1 MSIEILGVKKVME
14 QYSYLLYL
22 AVILVF
28 TKILSILVRR
38 LSLPQVVG
46 ALIAGLIIGPI
57 GLNLVDF
64 TTESGI
70 FLSEVAEIGVIFI
83 MFSAGLETD
92 IHQLNDNKVASFVVA
107 CCGVLLPLIGG
118 TLAYYFY
125 FDPDITNYTTL
136 LKTIFTGVVLTAT
149 SVSITVE
156 TLKEMGKLK
165 SNVGV
170 TILGAAIIDDILG
183 IIILSFITSLTDTS
197 INVGMVVVKI
207 LLYFVFIIIL
217 AIILNKISKR
227 IDSIGIKRRV
237 PIISIAFCFLL
248 AYISERFFGVADI
261 TGAYFAGLMLSYL
274 RVSDYIKSRVEI
286 PSYIFFTPVFFACVG
301 MKTDVSGM
309 DASLIG
315 FTIIFVIV
323 AMLTKIIGC
332 GLGARLC
339 KFDKNSAFHIGLGM
353 TGRGEVALIMA
364 QKGTEYGL
372 IDERMFA
379 PIIIM
384 IITTALLTPIF
395 LKIFMTGKKK
405 ELKTN

>member
-1 MSIEILGVKKVME
+1 ME
-14 QYSYLLYL
+14 EYSYLLYL

-28 TKILSILVRR
+28 TKILSIFVRR

-57 GLNLVDF
+57 GLNMVDF

-107 CCGVLLPLIGG
+107 CCGVLIPLIGG

-136 LKTIFTGVVLTAT
+136 LKTIFIGVVLTAT

-165 SNVGV
+165 SNIGA

-197 INVGMVVVKI
+197 INVGIVIVKI
-207 LLYFVFIIIL
+207 LLYFVFIIVL
-217 AIILNKISKR
+217 AYILNKVSKK

-248 AYISERFFGVADI
+248 AYVSERFFGVADI

-274 RVSDYIKSRVEI
+274 RVSNYIKSRVEI
-286 PSYIFFTPVFFACVG
+286 PSYVFFTPVFFACVG
-301 MKTDVSGM
+301 MKTDISGM
-309 DASLIG
+309 DANLVG
-315 FTIIFVIV
+315 FTIVFAIV
-323 AMLTKIIGC
+323 AMLTKVVGC
-332 GLGARLC
+332 GLGAKLC
-339 KFDKNSAFHIGLGM
+339 KFDKKSAFHIGIGM

-372 IDERMFA
+372 IDDRMFA

-395 LKIFMTGKKK
+395 LKIFMGDKKT
-405 ELKTN
+405 ELKTTN

>member
-1 MSIEILGVKKVME
+1 ME
-14 QYSYLLYL
+14 EYSYLLYL

-28 TKILSILVRR
+28 TKILSIFVRR

-57 GLNLVDF
+57 GLNMVDF

-107 CCGVLLPLIGG
+107 CCGVLIPLIGG

-136 LKTIFTGVVLTAT
+136 LKTIFIGVVLTAT

-165 SNVGV
+165 SNIGA

-197 INVGMVVVKI
+197 INVGIVIVKI
-207 LLYFVFIIIL
+207 LLYFVFIIVL
-217 AIILNKISKR
+217 AYILNKVSKK

-248 AYISERFFGVADI
+248 AYVSERFFGVADI

-274 RVSDYIKSRVEI
+274 RVSNYIKSRVEI
-286 PSYIFFTPVFFACVG
+286 PSYVFFTPVFFACVG
-301 MKTDVSGM
+301 MKTDISGM
-309 DASLIG
+309 DANLVG
-315 FTIIFVIV
+315 FTIIFAIV
-323 AMLTKIIGC
+323 AMLTKVVGC
-332 GLGARLC
+332 GLGAKLC
-339 KFDKNSAFHIGLGM
+339 KFDKKSAFHIGIGM

-372 IDERMFA
+372 IDDRMFA

-395 LKIFMTGKKK
+395 LKIFMGDKKT
-405 ELKTN
+405 ELKTTN